1 MKRTILA
8 LTLLFVGMLAVFGQ
22 VTFSGAVESGA
33 QVVTDSSGTKVRQ
46 YDWNEG
52 YPGWGQI
59 ILNAKLGDNA
69 SAYVYLGTTDMKS
82 LSVSYAWVTEKF
94 LKGTLEA
101 RIGTMYSCI
110 FMTPYECFNGID
122 GEGVQ
127 VVAKLPF
134 GLSIGGFV
142 PLKDVLTDI
151 SSVAAGYKIGAS
163 FTKGF
168 LSVLGTFTG
177 NGNFTAA
184 ASATFGGL
192 WTGFETQYTKA
203 TDLYYLCPYIDYT
216 KDKKFEITM
225 DSWTDNKDLIMDS
238 TTALYFNYWFVPEFW
253 VLGMVSYAP
262 AGNVVKVREG
272 FVLKPFAS
280 ASLRIQNETAFGST
294 ITNTVNLMMIHNF

>member
-1 MKRTILA
+1 MRKTIFALA
-8 LTLLFVGMLAVFGQ
+8 FLLIGMAAFGQ

-33 QVVTDSSGTKVRQ
+33 QVVTDSSGTKLRQ

-59 ILNAKLGDNA
+59 ILNAKLGDTA
-69 SAYVYLGTTDMKS
+69 SAFMYLRTTDMKS
-82 LSVSYAWVTEKF
+82 LSIPYAWLTEKF
-94 LKGTLEA
+94 LKGALEA
-101 RIGTMYSCI
+101 RIGTMYSSI
-110 FMTPYECFNGID
+110 FMTPYEGFTGID

-127 VVAKLPF
+127 LVVKLPP
-134 GLSIGGFV
+134 GVSIGGFV

-151 SSVAAGYKIGAS
+151 SSVSAGYKVGAS

-168 LSVLGTFTG
+168 LSVLGTYTG

-192 WTGFETQYTKA
+192 WAGFETQYTKA

-216 KDKKFEITM
+216 KTNKFEITM
-225 DSWTDNKDLIMDS
+225 DSWTDNKDIIMDS
-238 TTALYFNYWFVPEFW
+238 TTALYVNYWFVPEFW

-262 AGNVVKVREG
+262 AGNVVKAREG
-272 FVLKPFAS
+272 FVFKPFKS

-294 ITNTVNLMMIHNF
+294 VSNTVNIMMIHNF